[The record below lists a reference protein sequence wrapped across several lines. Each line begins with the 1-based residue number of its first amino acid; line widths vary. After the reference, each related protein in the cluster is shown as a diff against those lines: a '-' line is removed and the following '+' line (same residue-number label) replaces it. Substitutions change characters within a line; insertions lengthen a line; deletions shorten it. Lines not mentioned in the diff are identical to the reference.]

1 MKTPVCVFLR
11 ESYENGN
18 SMNSRVY
25 SLLHV
30 FHLESHILT
39 QNAKIEDALKCID
52 EDYAEAHQVLGIERK
67 KSLNFCR
74 KHYSRNEENTM
85 ANSVVVT
92 ENDMS
97 LCIGCMACLHVS
109 EQLHSSRLLLSL

>member
-1 MKTPVCVFLR
+1 
-11 ESYENGN
+11 
-18 SMNSRVY
+18 
-25 SLLHV
+25 
-30 FHLESHILT
+30 
-39 QNAKIEDALKCID
+39 
-52 EDYAEAHQVLGIERK
+52 
-67 KSLNFCR
+67 
-74 KHYSRNEENTM
+74 M

>member
-1 MKTPVCVFLR
+1 MKIMQKTSSSGDR
-11 ESYENGN
+11 EKEI
-18 SMNSRVY
+18 
-25 SLLHV
+25 
-30 FHLESHILT
+30 LEFFVESIT
-39 QNAKIEDALKCID
+39 A
-52 EDYAEAHQVLGIERK
+52 GMRK
-67 KSLNFCR
+67 
-74 KHYSRNEENTM
+74 NTM